1 MSLVKKLA
9 GDTVLYGMSSIVG
22 RLLNWLL
29 VIVHTRV
36 FVQPEL
42 LTENAQL
49 YTYVIPLNILF
60 TFGMETAFFRFGSEK
75 ENQSEYFNLILSFI
89 IVLSGV
95 LTLGLILG
103 ATPLVNAMHF
113 HGKERLVIMLA
124 IVIAIDAI
132 CAIAFVKLRAQNKA
146 KRFVGIKITNIAINI
161 FLNAFY
167 LIFCNNILKDK
178 FLPNLKPFA
187 AFVYNANIGPD
198 YIIWANYVASMITLG
213 LLWKEFVGFKFT
225 INWPKMKEVLV
236 YAYPLMIMGLAGAI
250 NLTADRL
257 MFRELLPLGFY
268 PDFPK
273 PDQAFS
279 IYSQVYKLSI
289 FMTLVV
295 QAYRY
300 AADPLFFSKMGDKN
314 SPNLIALSTKWF
326 TIACIILWV
335 GVSLNL
341 DWIGL
346 LIGENYR
353 SGLYIVPIL
362 LLANLFIGVYG
373 NTSIWFKLVDK
384 TKFGTYLTIAAMI
397 LTIILNIVL
406 IPRLGYLGCAIT
418 FTISSFFMV
427 VACYILGQKHYPIP
441 YELKEISA
449 YLVGAGLIILA
460 NTQIHISNFW
470 ISIPYHMLLTFLF
483 IGVVYWYEF
492 RVKENPD
499 LLKKAL

>member
-1 MSLVKKLA
+1 
-9 GDTVLYGMSSIVG
+9 
-22 RLLNWLL
+22 
-29 VIVHTRV
+29 
-36 FVQPEL
+36 
-42 LTENAQL
+42 
-49 YTYVIPLNILF
+49 
-60 TFGMETAFFRFGSEK
+60 
-75 ENQSEYFNLILSFI
+75 
-89 IVLSGV
+89 
-95 LTLGLILG
+95 
-103 ATPLVNAMHF
+103 
-113 HGKERLVIMLA
+113 
-124 IVIAIDAI
+124 
-132 CAIAFVKLRAQNKA
+132 
-146 KRFVGIKITNIAINI
+146 
-161 FLNAFY
+161 
-167 LIFCNNILKDK
+167 
-178 FLPNLKPFA
+178 
-187 AFVYNANIGPD
+187 
-198 YIIWANYVASMITLG
+198 
-213 LLWKEFVGFKFT
+213 
-225 INWPKMKEVLV
+225 
-236 YAYPLMIMGLAGAI
+236 MIMGLAGAI

-257 MFRELLPLGFY
+257 MFRELLPEGFY

-384 TKFGTYLTIAAMI
+384 TKFGTYLTIGAMI
-397 LTIILNIVL
+397 LTIILNIIL

-427 VACYILGQKHYPIP
+427 AACYILGQKHYPIP
-441 YELKEISA
+441 YELREISA
-449 YLVGAGLIILA
+449 YLIFAGLMILA
-460 NTQIHISNFW
+460 NTQIHINSYW
-470 ISIPYHMLLTFLF
+470 ISVPYHMLITFLF
-483 IGVVYWYEF
+483 IGVVYWNEF
-492 RVKENPD
+492 RVKANPD
-499 LLKKAL
+499 FKNKTL